1 MSSFL
6 QGQPRVPMFDAAGN
20 FTPAWAGWFSQAQ
33 QILQDL
39 SSSGSTA
46 SRPTNALYT
55 GKFYFDTTLGLPIW
69 VKSVN
74 PTVWVNGAGAAV

>member
-6 QGQPRVPMFDAAGN
+6 QGQPRVPMFDKVGN

-39 SSSGSTA
+39 SSAGTTA
-46 SRPTNALYT
+46 LRPTNALYT
-55 GKFYFDTTLGLPIW
+55 GKFYFDTTLGLPVW

-74 PTVWVNGAGAAV
+74 PTVWVNASGAAV

>member
-6 QGQPRVPMFDAAGN
+6 SGLPPPPMFDKSGR
-20 FTPAWAGWFSQAQ
+20 FTPGWAGWFSQAQ

-39 SSSGSTA
+39 SSSGTTA
-46 SRPTNALYT
+46 QRPTNALYI
-55 GKFYFDTTLGLPIW
+55 GKPYFDTTIGAPIA

-74 PTVWVNGAGAAV
+74 PTVWVNGIGTVV